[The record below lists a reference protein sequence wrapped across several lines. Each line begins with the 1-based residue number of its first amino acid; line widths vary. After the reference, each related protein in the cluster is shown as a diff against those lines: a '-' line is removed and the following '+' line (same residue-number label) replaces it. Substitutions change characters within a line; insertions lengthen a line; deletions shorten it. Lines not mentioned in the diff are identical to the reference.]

1 MYGEHHDLRH
11 DLPEHED
18 AIHALKISNA
28 HFAKLF
34 DEYHEVDREIRR
46 IEQEI
51 EARGDFAME
60 DLKKQRILLKDE
72 LLEMIRAHEIAEGPS

>member
-18 AIHALKISNA
+18 AIHALKVGDQ
-28 HFAKLF
+28 HFSKLF

-51 EARGDFAME
+51 EVRGDVAME
-60 DLKKQRILLKDE
+60 DLKKKRIQLKDE
-72 LLEMIRAHEIAEGPS
+72 LLAMIRAHEIATTG